1 MGQPLT
7 SYEVAAQAQTVLSE
21 SPVHALRKLRVD
33 WDGHRLMLAGRVR
46 SFYHK
51 QLAQEVT
58 RAVAHGRKVVNTI
71 NVEYQ
76 RPVA

>member
-33 WDGHRLMLAGRVR
+33 WDGHRLMLAGRVSVVLSQTIGPRGDSCGRTR
-46 SFYHK
+46 S
-51 QLAQEVT
+51 
-58 RAVAHGRKVVNTI
+58 
-71 NVEYQ
+71 
-76 RPVA
+76 